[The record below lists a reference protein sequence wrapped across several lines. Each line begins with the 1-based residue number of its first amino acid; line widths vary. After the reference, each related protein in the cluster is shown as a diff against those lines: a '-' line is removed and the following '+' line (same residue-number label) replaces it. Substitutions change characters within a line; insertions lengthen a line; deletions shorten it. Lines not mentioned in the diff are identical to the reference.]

1 MDLDSHAPEPS
12 ASGLACL
19 TTVIPRGQA
28 ARVKETLTFAALA
41 LFYIFPAQA
50 DPLHARAGGE
60 YWHHD
65 SGWIFPEKIAGFER
79 VGVPQDVAGSRTAAA
94 YYARVENG
102 QRMVASVEVTPINDG
117 DTWSVR
123 FGIDVVPSATAA
135 AAFAEFV
142 KFQRWDTLG
151 TR

>member
-1 MDLDSHAPEPS
+1 M
-12 ASGLACL
+12 AS
-19 TTVIPRGQA
+19 GQA
-28 ARVKETLTFAALA
+28 ARVTKFLPIAALA
-41 LFYIFPAQA
+41 LFYIFPAHA

-79 VGVPQDVAGSRTAAA
+79 VGVPQDVAGSRVAAA

-117 DTWSVR
+117 DTWSVKI
-123 FGIDVVPSATAA
+123 GIDLVTSATAA

-142 KFQRWDTLG
+142 KLQRWDTLG

>member
-1 MDLDSHAPEPS
+1 MNKT
-12 ASGLACL
+12 LAL
-19 TTVIPRGQA
+19 A
-28 ARVKETLTFAALA
+28 AFA
-41 LFYIFPAQA
+41 LFYIFPAHA

-79 VGVPQDVAGSRTAAA
+79 VGVPQDVAGSRVAAA

-102 QRMVASVEVTPINDG
+102 QRMVASVEVSPINDG

-123 FGIDVVPSATAA
+123 IGIDVVTGASAT

-142 KFQRWDTLG
+142 KLQRWDTLG
-151 TR
+151 TH